1 MRVRLRDFYRILTLA
16 LEAIVRD
23 RIAHRLWR
31 DSESTG
37 RLTILMFGVSEQ
49 ITRNAMTS
57 YKKSAALF
65 ERASKKI
72 PGAVNSPV
80 RAWKAVGRSPIFIER
95 GEGAYLFDADG
106 NRFIDYVGSYG
117 PTILGHANPE
127 IAAAIAEQARR
138 GLGYGAPTE
147 LEVELAEAISTAI
160 PIAEKVRLV
169 SSGTEAGM
177 TALRIARAATGRS
190 EIIKFDG
197 CYHGHSDALLVRAG
211 SGVMTLGVP
220 DSAGVP
226 EALAALTRVARYNSL
241 EAVERYFLA
250 EPREIAAV
258 IVEPVAANM
267 GVVPPAPGFLRD
279 LGDLAHRHGALLICD
294 EVISGFRLR
303 YGTAHEMFGAEPD
316 LVMLGK
322 VIGGGMPIGA
332 VAGRADLM
340 DLLAPLGPVYQA
352 GTLSGNPVAV
362 RAGLKTLEILARPG
376 TYARLEAISAQL
388 GDGIA
393 NALRRLSLKGCINR
407 VGSLVTA
414 FLGVEAV
421 REAEEARRADTAMFA
436 RFFHAMLE
444 RGIYLPP
451 SQFEAMFVSL
461 AHSEADVD
469 RTVAAAR
476 ESLAEVG
483 NSQGAGY

>member
-1 MRVRLRDFYRILTLA
+1 MIERK
-16 LEAIVRD
+16 
-23 RIAHRLWR
+23 
-31 DSESTG
+31 
-37 RLTILMFGVSEQ
+37 
-49 ITRNAMTS
+49 N
-57 YKKSAALF
+57 SAALLT
-65 ERASKKI
+65 RAAAVI

-80 RAWKAVGRSPIFIER
+80 RAWKAVGGATLFIAR
-95 GEGAYLFDADG
+95 GEGATVTDADG
-106 NRFIDYVGSYG
+106 NRFVDYVGSYG
-117 PTILGHANPE
+117 PAILGHAHPE
-127 IAAAIAEQARR
+127 VVAALAEEAAS
-138 GLGYGAPTE
+138 GFGYGAPTE
-147 LEVELAEAISTAI
+147 HEIEIAERIAGAI
-160 PIAEKVRLV
+160 PMARKVRLV

-177 TALRIARAATGRS
+177 TAIRLARAATGRS
-190 EIIKFDG
+190 HIIKFDG

-258 IVEPVAANM
+258 IIEPVAANM

-376 TYARLEAISAQL
+376 TYARLEAISARL
-388 GDGIA
+388 GDGMA
-393 NALRRLSLKGCINR
+393 DALGRSDLKGCINR
-407 VGSLVTA
+407 VGSLVTP

-461 AHSEADVD
+461 AHREADID

-476 ESLAEVG
+476 ESLAEIAK
-483 NSQGAGY
+483 SQGARS